1 MSRLCPD
8 CRQPLRSTGF
18 LNVSLDTCPLC
29 GGIWF
34 DEGELVKLHSAGK
47 TVSLRSLEDRVEP
60 KIAAVTDRGQDR
72 LCPGCNLR
80 LTPYRY
86 LYDSDVYLDECD
98 ECLGIWMEDGELD
111 KIAAVLDARAIDID
125 DDQVA
130 KIEALSTEFGNA
142 LHRRS
147 NRAKGA
153 VAFWSLAAQRRL
165 GS

>member
-1 MSRLCPD
+1 
-8 CRQPLRSTGF
+8 
-18 LNVSLDTCPLC
+18 
-29 GGIWF
+29 
-34 DEGELVKLHSAGK
+34 
-47 TVSLRSLEDRVEP
+47 
-60 KIAAVTDRGQDR
+60 
-72 LCPGCNLR
+72 
-80 LTPYRY
+80 
-86 LYDSDVYLDECD
+86 
-98 ECLGIWMEDGELD
+98 MEDGELD